1 MKKRDRT
8 LALLLMLAM
17 ALALLSGC
25 GSMAQAPAA
34 EAPMEA
40 PSAEPAA
47 DAADLVL
54 TNGTIQT
61 MVSEDDTAE
70 AVAVKN
76 GEIVYVGTPK
86 ESRTSSARE
95 PMSLTLP
102 ESTSP
107 PALLTATFTP
117 PARI

>member
-8 LALLLMLAM
+8 LALLLTLAM

-25 GSMAQAPAA
+25 ESMAQTPAA
-34 EAPMEA
+34 EAPTEA
-40 PSAEPAA
+40 PAAEPAA

-76 GEIVYVGTPK
+76 GEIVYVAGD
-86 ESRTSSARE
+86 EH
-95 PMSLTLP
+95 
-102 ESTSP
+102 
-107 PALLTATFTP
+107 PAEAAVCQRRVHGLRGAGGHRRGSGGL
-117 PARI
+117 